1 MTTAIETF
9 DLTRRF
15 GRTEA
20 VNGLNLQV
28 PAGSIFALLG
38 PNGAGKTTT
47 LKLLMNLV
55 RATRGRATVLGVD
68 SRRLGPRDLQR
79 IGYVSENQRLP
90 EWMTPAELFDYCRP
104 FYPTWDETLRR
115 KLEADLGLTSRER
128 LRTLSRGTRMKAAL
142 LASLAYHPDLV
153 VLDEPFTGLDPLVRD
168 ELVRGLLEV
177 SGERPWTVLISSH
190 DIDDVERL
198 ADWVG
203 FIKDGRLLFA
213 EPVSALLERFR
224 LVEVVSRDDT
234 PAVMPADPRWL
245 PHGTAGRTLRFVD
258 TRHDGPDAASR
269 IASAFPACGVRT
281 TPLPLREIFVTLA
294 RESSAASTH
303 ARPERAAGA
312 DESKVEGP

>member
-1 MTTAIETF
+1 MTIAIETF

-47 LKLLMNLV
+47 LKVLMNLV
-55 RATRGRATVLGVD
+55 RPTRGRASVLGVD
-68 SRRLGPRDLQR
+68 TRVLGPRDFQR
-79 IGYVSENQRLP
+79 IGYVSENQRQP
-90 EWMTPAELFDYCRP
+90 EWMTPGQLFDYCRP
-104 FYPTWDETLRR
+104 FYPTWDNALQAR
-115 KLEADLGLTSRER
+115 LESDLGLTSRAP

-142 LASLAYHPDLV
+142 LSSLAYRPDLV

-177 SGERPWTVLISSH
+177 SDERTWTVLISSH

-224 LVEVVSRDDT
+224 LVEVVSSEDT
-234 PAVMPADPRWL
+234 PAVLPADPQWL
-245 PHGTAGRTLRFVD
+245 PHGTAGRTLRFID
-258 TRHDGPDAASR
+258 THHDAPGADSR
-269 IASAFPACGVRT
+269 IAATFPGCEVRT
-281 TPLPLREIFVTLA
+281 SPLPLREIFVTLA
-294 RESSAASTH
+294 RNSSTAS
-303 ARPERAAGA
+303 A
-312 DESKVEGP
+312 KVEGQ